1 MLDKD
6 SIYLAETL
14 DETSINF
21 ISTYFK
27 VIILFELSEYNT
39 ELTPF

>member
-6 SIYLAETL
+6 SIYLAKTL
-14 DETSINF
+14 DETRINF
-21 ISTYFK
+21 IATYFK
-27 VIILFELSEYNT
+27 VIILFELGEYNT